1 MNTITKHHTLSVAA
15 KKLAAWIKLLI
26 TVEIAKMRM
35 RVGIKA
41 VQAIHKYQA
50 KKYLNPDYKTL
61 RQYIVLLERPV
72 RKKKYYL
79 KRKGMKVMLMYKTGT
94 FTIEERLFWINT
106 KNFKKIRRAGWLPR
120 TMKIEAL
127 KEKAFYVSS
136 LERTYQQ
143 QYNAKQHAI
152 NKYITYLKSK

>member
-1 MNTITKHHTLSVAA
+1 MKNNNKIRQYY
-15 KKLAAWIKLLI
+15 KKLVSTIRRFVI
-26 TVEIAKMRM
+26 TEIAKMRM

-41 VQAIHKYQA
+41 VQALHKYQS

-79 KRKGMKVMLMYKTGT
+79 KRKGMKIMLMYKTGN
-94 FTIEERLFWINT
+94 FTIEERLFWINK
-106 KNFKKIRRAGWLPR
+106 KNFKKIRRAGWLPK

-136 LERTYQQ
+136 LERTYQE
-143 QYNAKQHAI
+143 QYKAKQHAI
-152 NKYITYLKSK
+152 TKYITYLKSK

>member
-1 MNTITKHHTLSVAA
+1 MKNNNKIRQYY
-15 KKLAAWIKLLI
+15 KKLVSTIRQFVI
-26 TVEIAKMRM
+26 TEIAKMRM

-41 VQAIHKYQA
+41 VQALHKYQA

-79 KRKGMKVMLMYKTGT
+79 KREGMKIMLMYKTGN
-94 FTIEERLFWINT
+94 FTIEERLFWINK
-106 KNFKKIRRAGWLPR
+106 KNFKKIRRAGWLPKA
-120 TMKIEAL
+120 MKIEAL

-136 LERTYQQ
+136 LERTYQEH
-143 QYNAKQHAI
+143 YKAKQHAI
-152 NKYITYLKSK
+152 TKYITYLKSK

>member
-1 MNTITKHHTLSVAA
+1 MKNNNKIRQYY
-15 KKLAAWIKLLI
+15 KKLVSTIRQFVIK
-26 TVEIAKMRM
+26 EIAKMRM

-79 KRKGMKVMLMYKTGT
+79 KRKGMKLMLMYKTGT

-136 LERTYQQ
+136 LERTYQE
-143 QYNAKQHAI
+143 QYKAKQHAI

>member
-1 MNTITKHHTLSVAA
+1 MKNNNKIRQYY
-15 KKLAAWIKLLI
+15 KKLVSAIRQFVMA
-26 TVEIAKMRM
+26 EIAKIRM

-41 VQAIHKYQA
+41 VQAIHKYQS

-79 KRKGMKVMLMYKTGT
+79 KRKGMKLMLMYKTGN

-136 LERTYQQ
+136 LERTYQE
-143 QYNAKQHAI
+143 QYKAKQHAI

>member
-1 MNTITKHHTLSVAA
+1 MKHNNKIRQYY
-15 KKLAAWIKLLI
+15 KKLVSTIRQFVI
-26 TVEIAKMRM
+26 TEIAKMRM

-41 VQAIHKYQA
+41 VQALHKYQA

-79 KRKGMKVMLMYKTGT
+79 KREGMKIMLMYKTGN
-94 FTIEERLFWINT
+94 FTIEERLFWINK
-106 KNFKKIRRAGWLPR
+106 KNFKKIRRAGWLPK

-127 KEKAFYVSS
+127 KEKSFYVSS
-136 LERTYQQ
+136 LERTYQEH
-143 QYNAKQHAI
+143 YKAKQHAI
-152 NKYITYLKSK
+152 TKYITYLKSK

>member
-1 MNTITKHHTLSVAA
+1 MKNNNKIRQYY
-15 KKLAAWIKLLI
+15 KKLVSAIRRFVM
-26 TVEIAKMRM
+26 TEIAKMRM

-41 VQAIHKYQA
+41 VQAIHKYQS

-79 KRKGMKVMLMYKTGT
+79 KRKGMKLMLMYKAGT

-136 LERTYQQ
+136 LERTYQE
-143 QYNAKQHAI
+143 QYKAKQHAI

>member
-1 MNTITKHHTLSVAA
+1 MKNNNKIRQYY
-15 KKLAAWIKLLI
+15 KKLVSAIHQFVM
-26 TVEIAKMRM
+26 TEIAKMRM

-79 KRKGMKVMLMYKTGT
+79 KRKGMKLMLMYKAGT

-127 KEKAFYVSS
+127 KKKAFYVSS
-136 LERTYQQ
+136 LERTYQE
-143 QYNAKQHAI
+143 QYKAKQHAI

>member
-1 MNTITKHHTLSVAA
+1 MKNNNKIRQYY
-15 KKLAAWIKLLI
+15 KKLVSTIRQFVI
-26 TVEIAKMRM
+26 TEIAKMRM

-41 VQAIHKYQA
+41 VQALHKYQA

-79 KRKGMKVMLMYKTGT
+79 KREGIKLMLMYKTGN
-94 FTIEERLFWINT
+94 FTIEERLFWINK
-106 KNFKKIRRAGWLPR
+106 KNFKKIRRAGWLPKA
-120 TMKIEAL
+120 MKIEAL

-136 LERTYQQ
+136 LERTYQEH
-143 QYNAKQHAI
+143 YKAKQHAI
-152 NKYITYLKSK
+152 TKYITYLKSK

>member
-1 MNTITKHHTLSVAA
+1 MKHNNKIRQYY
-15 KKLAAWIKLLI
+15 KKLVSTIRQFVI
-26 TVEIAKMRM
+26 TEIAKMRM

-41 VQAIHKYQA
+41 VQALHKYQS

-79 KRKGMKVMLMYKTGT
+79 KRKGMKIMLMYKTGN
-94 FTIEERLFWINT
+94 FTIEERLFWINK
-106 KNFKKIRRAGWLPR
+106 KNFKKIRRAGWLPKA
-120 TMKIEAL
+120 MKIEAL

-136 LERTYQQ
+136 LERTYQE
-143 QYNAKQHAI
+143 QYKAKQHAI
-152 NKYITYLKSK
+152 TKYITYLKSK

>member
-1 MNTITKHHTLSVAA
+1 MKNNNKIRQYY
-15 KKLAAWIKLLI
+15 KKLVSTIRQFVI
-26 TVEIAKMRM
+26 TEIAKMRM

-41 VQAIHKYQA
+41 VQAIHKYQS

-79 KRKGMKVMLMYKTGT
+79 KRKGMKLMLMYKTGT

-136 LERTYQQ
+136 LERTYQE
-143 QYNAKQHAI
+143 QYKAKQHAI

>member
-1 MNTITKHHTLSVAA
+1 MKNNNKIRQYY
-15 KKLAAWIKLLI
+15 KKLVSAIRQFVMA
-26 TVEIAKMRM
+26 EIAKIRM

-41 VQAIHKYQA
+41 VQAIHKYQS

-79 KRKGMKVMLMYKTGT
+79 KRKGMKLMLMYKTGN

-106 KNFKKIRRAGWLPR
+106 KNFKKIRRAGWLPKA
-120 TMKIEAL
+120 MKIEAL

-136 LERTYQQ
+136 LERTYQE
-143 QYNAKQHAI
+143 QYKAKQHAI

>member
-1 MNTITKHHTLSVAA
+1 MKNNNKIRQYY
-15 KKLAAWIKLLI
+15 KKLVSAIRQFVM
-26 TVEIAKMRM
+26 TEIAKMRM

-41 VQAIHKYQA
+41 VQAIHKYQS

-79 KRKGMKVMLMYKTGT
+79 KRKGMKLMLMYKTGN
-94 FTIEERLFWINT
+94 FTIEERLFWVNT

-136 LERTYQQ
+136 LERTYQE
-143 QYNAKQHAI
+143 QYKAKQHAI

>member
-1 MNTITKHHTLSVAA
+1 MKNNNKIRQYY
-15 KKLAAWIKLLI
+15 KKLVRTIRRFVI
-26 TVEIAKMRM
+26 TEIAKMRM

-41 VQAIHKYQA
+41 VQALHKYQS

-79 KRKGMKVMLMYKTGT
+79 KREGIKLKLMYKTGN
-94 FTIEERLFWINT
+94 FTIEERLFWINK
-106 KNFKKIRRAGWLPR
+106 KNFKKIRRAGWLPKA
-120 TMKIEAL
+120 MKIEAL

-136 LERTYQQ
+136 LERTYQE
-143 QYNAKQHAI
+143 QYKAKQHAI
-152 NKYITYLKSK
+152 TKYITYLKSK

>member
-1 MNTITKHHTLSVAA
+1 MKNNNKIRQYY
-15 KKLAAWIKLLI
+15 KKINSILRQFVM
-26 TVEIAKMRM
+26 TEIAKMRM

-41 VQAIHKYQA
+41 VQAIHKYQS

-79 KRKGMKVMLMYKTGT
+79 KRKGMKLMLMYKTGN

-136 LERTYQQ
+136 LERAYQE
-143 QYNAKQHAI
+143 QYKAKQHAI

>member
-1 MNTITKHHTLSVAA
+1 MKNNNKIRQYY
-15 KKLAAWIKLLI
+15 KKLVSAIRQFVM
-26 TVEIAKMRM
+26 TEIAKMRM

-41 VQAIHKYQA
+41 VQAIHKYQT

-79 KRKGMKVMLMYKTGT
+79 KRKGMKLMLMYKAGT

-136 LERTYQQ
+136 LERTYQE
-143 QYNAKQHAI
+143 QYKAKQHAI

>member
-1 MNTITKHHTLSVAA
+1 MKHNNKIRQYY
-15 KKLAAWIKLLI
+15 KKLVSTIRQFVI
-26 TVEIAKMRM
+26 TEIAKMRM

-41 VQAIHKYQA
+41 VQALHKYQS

-79 KRKGMKVMLMYKTGT
+79 KRKGMKIMLMYKTGN

-106 KNFKKIRRAGWLPR
+106 KNFKKIRRAGWLPKA
-120 TMKIEAL
+120 MKIEAL

-136 LERTYQQ
+136 LERTYQE
-143 QYNAKQHAI
+143 QYKAKQHAI
-152 NKYITYLKSK
+152 TKYITYLKSK

>member
-1 MNTITKHHTLSVAA
+1 MKHNNKIRQYY
-15 KKLAAWIKLLI
+15 KKLVSTIRQFVI
-26 TVEIAKMRM
+26 TEIAKMRM

-41 VQAIHKYQA
+41 VQALHKYQA

-79 KRKGMKVMLMYKTGT
+79 KREGIKLKLMYKTGN
-94 FTIEERLFWINT
+94 FTIEERLFWINK
-106 KNFKKIRRAGWLPR
+106 KNFKKIRRAGWLPK

-136 LERTYQQ
+136 LERTYQEH
-143 QYNAKQHAI
+143 YKAKQHAI
-152 NKYITYLKSK
+152 TKYITYLKSK

>member
-1 MNTITKHHTLSVAA
+1 MKNNNKIRQYY
-15 KKLAAWIKLLI
+15 KKLVSTIRQFVI
-26 TVEIAKMRM
+26 TEIAKMRM

-41 VQAIHKYQA
+41 VQALHKYQS

-79 KRKGMKVMLMYKTGT
+79 KRKGMKIMLMYKTGN
-94 FTIEERLFWINT
+94 FMIEERLFWINK
-106 KNFKKIRRAGWLPR
+106 KNFKKIRRAGWLPKA
-120 TMKIEAL
+120 MKIEAL

-136 LERTYQQ
+136 LERTYQE
-143 QYNAKQHAI
+143 QYKAKQHAI
-152 NKYITYLKSK
+152 TKYITYLKSK

>member
-1 MNTITKHHTLSVAA
+1 MKNNNKIRQYY
-15 KKLAAWIKLLI
+15 KKLVSAIRQFVMA
-26 TVEIAKMRM
+26 EIAKMRM

-79 KRKGMKVMLMYKTGT
+79 KRKGMKLMLMYKTGN

-136 LERTYQQ
+136 LERTYQE
-143 QYNAKQHAI
+143 QYKAKQHAI

>member
-1 MNTITKHHTLSVAA
+1 MKHNNKIRQYY
-15 KKLAAWIKLLI
+15 KKLVSTIRQFVI
-26 TVEIAKMRM
+26 TEIAKMRM

-41 VQAIHKYQA
+41 VQALHKYQA

-79 KRKGMKVMLMYKTGT
+79 KREGIKLMLMYKTGN
-94 FTIEERLFWINT
+94 FTIEERLFWINK
-106 KNFKKIRRAGWLPR
+106 KNFKKIRRAGWLPKA
-120 TMKIEAL
+120 MKIEAL

-136 LERTYQQ
+136 LERTYQEH
-143 QYNAKQHAI
+143 YKAKQHAI
-152 NKYITYLKSK
+152 TKYITYLKSK

>member
-1 MNTITKHHTLSVAA
+1 MKNNNKIRQYY
-15 KKLAAWIKLLI
+15 KKLVSTIRQFAIK
-26 TVEIAKMRM
+26 EIAKMRM

-79 KRKGMKVMLMYKTGT
+79 KRKGMKLMLMYKAGT

-106 KNFKKIRRAGWLPR
+106 KNFKKIRSAGWLPR

-136 LERTYQQ
+136 LERTYQE
-143 QYNAKQHAI
+143 QYKAKQHAI
-152 NKYITYLKSK
+152 NKYITYLKS

>member
-1 MNTITKHHTLSVAA
+1 MKHNNKIRQYY
-15 KKLAAWIKLLI
+15 KKLVSTIRQFVI
-26 TVEIAKMRM
+26 TEIAKMRM

-41 VQAIHKYQA
+41 VQALHKYQA

-79 KRKGMKVMLMYKTGT
+79 KREGIKLKLMYKTGN
-94 FTIEERLFWINT
+94 FTIEERLFWINK
-106 KNFKKIRRAGWLPR
+106 KNFKKIRRAGWLPK

-136 LERTYQQ
+136 LERTYQE
-143 QYNAKQHAI
+143 QYKAKQHAI

>member
-1 MNTITKHHTLSVAA
+1 MKHNNKIRQYY
-15 KKLAAWIKLLI
+15 KKLVSTIRQFVI
-26 TVEIAKMRM
+26 TEIAKMRM

-41 VQAIHKYQA
+41 VQALHKYQA

-79 KRKGMKVMLMYKTGT
+79 KREGIKLKLMYKTGN
-94 FTIEERLFWINT
+94 FTIEERLFWINK
-106 KNFKKIRRAGWLPR
+106 KNFKKIRRAGWLPKA
-120 TMKIEAL
+120 MKIEAL

-136 LERTYQQ
+136 LERTYQE
-143 QYNAKQHAI
+143 QYKAKQHAI
-152 NKYITYLKSK
+152 TKYITYLKSK

>member
-1 MNTITKHHTLSVAA
+1 MKNNNKIRQYY
-15 KKLAAWIKLLI
+15 KKLVSAIRQFVMA
-26 TVEIAKMRM
+26 EIAKMRM

-79 KRKGMKVMLMYKTGT
+79 KRKGMKVMLMYKTGN

-136 LERTYQQ
+136 LERTYQE
-143 QYNAKQHAI
+143 QYKAKQHAI

>member
-1 MNTITKHHTLSVAA
+1 MKNNNKIRQYY
-15 KKLAAWIKLLI
+15 KKLVSTIRQFVIK
-26 TVEIAKMRM
+26 EIAKMRM

-41 VQAIHKYQA
+41 VQAIHKYQS

-79 KRKGMKVMLMYKTGT
+79 KRKGMKLMLMYKTGN

-120 TMKIEAL
+120 TMRIEAL

-136 LERTYQQ
+136 LERTYQE
-143 QYNAKQHAI
+143 QYKAKQHAI

>member
-1 MNTITKHHTLSVAA
+1 MKNNNKIRQYY
-15 KKLAAWIKLLI
+15 KKINSILRQFVMA
-26 TVEIAKMRM
+26 EIAKIRM

-41 VQAIHKYQA
+41 VQAIHKYQS

-79 KRKGMKVMLMYKTGT
+79 KRKGMKLMLMYKTGT

-136 LERTYQQ
+136 LERTYQE
-143 QYNAKQHAI
+143 QYKAKQHAI

>member
-1 MNTITKHHTLSVAA
+1 MKNNNKIRQYY
-15 KKLAAWIKLLI
+15 KKLVSTIRQFVI
-26 TVEIAKMRM
+26 TEIAKMRM

-41 VQAIHKYQA
+41 VQALHKYQA

-79 KRKGMKVMLMYKTGT
+79 KRKGMKIMLMYKTGN
-94 FTIEERLFWINT
+94 FTIEERLFWINK
-106 KNFKKIRRAGWLPR
+106 KNFKKIRRAGWLPKA
-120 TMKIEAL
+120 MKIEAL

-136 LERTYQQ
+136 LERTYQE
-143 QYNAKQHAI
+143 QYKAKQHAI
-152 NKYITYLKSK
+152 TKYITYLKSK

>member
-1 MNTITKHHTLSVAA
+1 MKNNNKIRQYY
-15 KKLAAWIKLLI
+15 KKLVSTIRQFVI
-26 TVEIAKMRM
+26 TEIAKMRM

-41 VQAIHKYQA
+41 VQALHKYQS

-79 KRKGMKVMLMYKTGT
+79 KRKGMKIMLMYKTGN
-94 FTIEERLFWINT
+94 FTIEERLFWINK
-106 KNFKKIRRAGWLPR
+106 KNFKKIRRAGWLPKA
-120 TMKIEAL
+120 MKIEAL

-136 LERTYQQ
+136 LERTYQE
-143 QYNAKQHAI
+143 QYKAKQHAI
-152 NKYITYLKSK
+152 TKYITYLKSK

>member
-1 MNTITKHHTLSVAA
+1 MKNNNKIRQYY
-15 KKLAAWIKLLI
+15 KKINSILRQFVM
-26 TVEIAKMRM
+26 TEIAKMRM

-79 KRKGMKVMLMYKTGT
+79 KRKGMKLMLMYKTGN

-106 KNFKKIRRAGWLPR
+106 KNFKKIRRAGWLPKA
-120 TMKIEAL
+120 MKIEAL

-136 LERTYQQ
+136 LERTYQE
-143 QYNAKQHAI
+143 QYKAKQHAI

>member
-1 MNTITKHHTLSVAA
+1 MKNNNKIRQYY
-15 KKLAAWIKLLI
+15 KKLVSTIRQFVI
-26 TVEIAKMRM
+26 TEIAKMRM

-41 VQAIHKYQA
+41 VQALHKYQS

-79 KRKGMKVMLMYKTGT
+79 KRKGIKLMLMYKTGN
-94 FTIEERLFWINT
+94 FTIEERLFWINK
-106 KNFKKIRRAGWLPR
+106 KNFKKIRRAGWLPK

-136 LERTYQQ
+136 LERTYQE
-143 QYNAKQHAI
+143 QYKAKQHAI
-152 NKYITYLKSK
+152 KKYITYLKSK

>member
-1 MNTITKHHTLSVAA
+1 MKNNNKIRQYY
-15 KKLAAWIKLLI
+15 KKLVSAIRRFVM
-26 TVEIAKMRM
+26 TEIAKMRM

-79 KRKGMKVMLMYKTGT
+79 KRKGMKLMLMYKAGT

-136 LERTYQQ
+136 LERTYQE
-143 QYNAKQHAI
+143 QYKAKQHAI

>member
-1 MNTITKHHTLSVAA
+1 MKNNNKIRQYY
-15 KKLAAWIKLLI
+15 KKLVSTIRQFVI
-26 TVEIAKMRM
+26 TEIAKMRM

-41 VQAIHKYQA
+41 VQALHKYQS

-79 KRKGMKVMLMYKTGT
+79 KRKGIKLMLMYKTGN
-94 FTIEERLFWINT
+94 FTIEERLFWINK
-106 KNFKKIRRAGWLPR
+106 KNFKKIRRAGWLPK

-136 LERTYQQ
+136 LERTYQE
-143 QYNAKQHAI
+143 QYKAKQHAI

>member
-1 MNTITKHHTLSVAA
+1 MKNNNKIRQYY
-15 KKLAAWIKLLI
+15 KKLVSAIRQFVM
-26 TVEIAKMRM
+26 TEIAKMRM

-79 KRKGMKVMLMYKTGT
+79 KRKGMKLMLMYKTGN
-94 FTIEERLFWINT
+94 FTIEERLFWINK

-136 LERTYQQ
+136 LERTYQE
-143 QYNAKQHAI
+143 QYKANQHAI

>member
-1 MNTITKHHTLSVAA
+1 MKNNNKIRQYY
-15 KKLAAWIKLLI
+15 KKLVSAIRRFVM
-26 TVEIAKMRM
+26 TEIAKMRM

-79 KRKGMKVMLMYKTGT
+79 KRKGMKVMLMYKTGN

-120 TMKIEAL
+120 TMRIEAL

-136 LERTYQQ
+136 LERTYQE
-143 QYNAKQHAI
+143 QYKAKQHAI

>member
-1 MNTITKHHTLSVAA
+1 MKHNNKIRQYY
-15 KKLAAWIKLLI
+15 KKLVSTIRQFVI
-26 TVEIAKMRM
+26 TEIAKMRM

-41 VQAIHKYQA
+41 VQALHKYQS

-79 KRKGMKVMLMYKTGT
+79 KRKGIKLMLMYKTGN
-94 FTIEERLFWINT
+94 FTIEERLFWINK
-106 KNFKKIRRAGWLPR
+106 KNFKKIRRAGWLPK

-136 LERTYQQ
+136 LERTYQE
-143 QYNAKQHAI
+143 QYKAKQHAI
-152 NKYITYLKSK
+152 TKYITYLKSK